1 MIAYNQTDNLTLK
14 PKAEEGK
21 VVIIDIS
28 NRWIPPIMDKIAGL
42 FIKEAV
48 VCDSLL
54 AVEEEVITDSIN
66 EKRC

>member
-1 MIAYNQTDNLTLK
+1 
-14 PKAEEGK
+14 
-21 VVIIDIS
+21 
-28 NRWIPPIMDKIAGL
+28 MDKIAGL

-54 AVEEEVITDSIN
+54 VVEEAVITDSIN